1 MNRKTL
7 ELLLVNYQNLYN
19 SMSHWKPCTEK
30 EKFVTL
36 IAEVELQLKNM
47 PIERIAEYSDGLTA
61 MEFAKKLASE
71 ANERNNNE

>member
-7 ELLLVNYQNLYN
+7 ELLLTNYININNGLRT
-19 SMSHWKPCTEK
+19 PCAEK
-30 EKFVTL
+30 TKFINL
-36 IAEVELQLKNM
+36 IAEVEQKLKTA
-47 PIERIAEYSDGLTA
+47 PLEVKYPDGLTA

>member
-7 ELLLVNYQNLYN
+7 ELLLVNYQNLHN
-19 SMSHWKPCTEK
+19 SMSHWKTCTEK

-47 PIERIAEYSDGLTA
+47 PIERIVEYSDGLTA

-71 ANERNNNE
+71 ANERDNNE